1 MGGGTVTFSGK
12 VDLSSADRL
21 FDWSGVHVVIAVG
34 DEAENIAAGA
44 CAEGAHVFV
53 TTVEEAA
60 ESLSWTSHDVVL
72 LKASRGL
79 ALERVGRA
87 VFEDREAQA

>member
-1 MGGGTVTFSGK
+1 M
-12 VDLSSADRL
+12 
-21 FDWSGVHVVIAVG
+21 
-34 DEAENIAAGA
+34 
-44 CAEGAHVFV
+44 FV